1 MLELEIDRAS
11 PAYSAHLIQRNEVDD
26 FRTSRTV
33 MSYEAMFGSFLS
45 VLSIGWNKPETD
57 RDQNCERFNTS
68 INKGKNEAERPNSAD

>member
-26 FRTSRTV
+26 FRTSRRV

-45 VLSIGWNKPETD
+45 VLSIG
-57 RDQNCERFNTS
+57 
-68 INKGKNEAERPNSAD
+68 